1 MMGKRACRRA
11 HVVASICPIM
21 QSVVVRKRGVLAL
34 VLAWVICAPLAECAP
49 KKKELPGEKMS
60 FIDNGTLKV
69 GVNLALGG
77 AITWV
82 SKSGSKENVVNSHDL
97 GRQIQ
102 MSYYSGP
109 NPYIAGDKK
118 PVAHWASLGWNPIQ
132 SGDYGMN
139 PSKVLDH
146 RNDKKSIYVKCIP
159 MQWPHDGVPGECT
172 FESWIRLEG
181 PAAHVR
187 SRINNARSDKTLYS
201 ARHQEMPAVYVN
213 GPYCRLMTY
222 TNAEPF
228 MGRPLAEIVKGPDV
242 KGPWASWTTTEFW
255 AAQVN
260 KRDWG
265 LGVWQ
270 PATSH
275 FIGGFAGRPGEG
287 GPKDG
292 PTGYI
297 APVRSEFLDHNI
309 EHEFGYA
316 LILGTL
322 REIRDWVYENGKAS
336 ALPVYDF
343 RKDRQGWY
351 YKPEVDFGGWPLKEG
366 LWVKTGEGGASLTGP
381 RGAWRA
387 NDVPRLRARVASKGG
402 GQATVF
408 WGTLEK
414 PGFGAERSVRFSVN
428 GDGAF
433 QDVGVVLSGHAEY
446 KGIITGLRIDP
457 PAGEW
462 FKMLWLAHRPF
473 GEGGPG
479 GAEPAP

>member
-1 MMGKRACRRA
+1 MRTSSRGSARRA
-11 HVVASICPIM
+11 AVALVALASPLVVAAA
-21 QSVVVRKRGVLAL
+21 QA
-34 VLAWVICAPLAECAP
+34 
-49 KKKELPGEKMS
+49 KKKEFPKEQMS
-60 FIDNGTLKV
+60 LIDNGTIKL

-77 AITWV
+77 AITWI
-82 SKSGSKENVVNSHDL
+82 SKSGSRENVVNSHDL

-109 NPYIAGDKK
+109 NPYIVGDKK
-118 PVAHWASLGWNPIQ
+118 PVAHWAKLGWNPIQ

-139 PSKVLDH
+139 PSKILDH
-146 RNDKKSIYVKCIP
+146 KNDGKSIYVKCIP

-187 SRINNARSDKTLYS
+187 SRINNAREDKTLYS

-228 MGRPLAEIVKGPDV
+228 MGRPLVEIVKGPEV

-255 AAQVN
+255 AAQVD
-260 KRDWG
+260 KKDWG

-275 FIGGFAGRPGEG
+275 FIGGFAGKPGAG

-297 APVRSEFLDHNI
+297 APVRSEFLDHDI
-309 EHEFGYA
+309 AHEFGYA

-322 REIRDWVYENGKAS
+322 REIRDWVYKRGKA
-336 ALPVYDF
+336 AGLPAYDF
-343 RKDRQGWY
+343 RADRQGWH
-351 YKPEVDFGGWPLKEG
+351 YKPEIDFGGWPLQEG
-366 LWVKTGEGGASLTGP
+366 LWVKTGDGGASLSGP

-387 NDVPRLRARVASKGG
+387 TDVPKLYARVAAKGG
-402 GQATVF
+402 GQATLF
-408 WGTLEK
+408 WGTLDK
-414 PGFGAERSVRFSVN
+414 PGFDAGRSAKFTVG

-433 QDVGVVLSGHAEY
+433 HDIELALSSQPEY
-446 KGIITGLRIDP
+446 KGIITGLRVDP
-457 PAGEW
+457 PSGEW
-462 FKMLWLAHRPF
+462 FKLLWLAHRPF
-473 GEGGPG
+473 SAVTGPS
-479 GAEPAP
+479 AKPAPSK